1 MNAPIFRL
9 TRTHTWRLSDTPARV
24 IAERPVVGQ
33 APIIGQAVG
42 FAASGTIRISPP
54 IIVASV
60 VNEKFLRSTTVRHCE
75 RSEAISSTTHRPGSE
90 TAASPCG
97 APRNDGLLFKPS
109 SFRTGT
115 LVKRPKGRWLS
126 VVILH
131 VPRLAPFLHE
141 GSLQADEQIAI
152 EHSERN

>member
-90 TAASPCG
+90 IAASPCG
-97 APRNDGLLFKPS
+97 LLAM
-109 SFRTGT
+109 TGSY
-115 LVKRPKGRWLS
+115 LSRQASEPGHWFNVPKGAGCQS
-126 VVILH
+126 SSSASH
-131 VPRLAPFLHE
+131 
-141 GSLQADEQIAI
+141 GSRP
-152 EHSERN
+152 SFTRNPYRRTNK